1 MVHGLRQMKGRA
13 IFEQNQR
20 QSRMDNYEEFAAIV
34 ISNVYRSERKIPQL
48 RKDHGGFPA
57 LTGPDAVAAAFKTTY
72 QQYLTDM
79 AIEQPQLAGTLRRVP
94 GAFNPFV

>member
-13 IFEQNQR
+13 IFEQIN
-20 QSRMDNYEEFAAIV
+20 EFAAIV
-34 ISNVYRSERKIPQL
+34 ISNVYRSELRIPQL
-48 RKDHGGFPA
+48 RKDHGGFLPLA
-57 LTGPDAVAAAFKTTY
+57 GPDAVAATFKTTY

-79 AIEQPQLAGTLRRVP
+79 AIEQPQLCQNLRRVP